1 MDLKVQSRLSYGR
14 AILIM
19 SFTLAS
25 VVAIFLVQ
33 WIAVTRFGV
42 GPETDALF
50 ATMVI
55 SALVGNIISGSVSY
69 VLVPALVNSTE
80 EAAAELI
87 WDTGAAITVVLSAAA
102 VALWVSADLWIP
114 WVLPGFSPPIHVL
127 AKGLIQIQLYGVV
140 FAGIATVL
148 TSAHNARGCFAWP
161 AVFTA
166 TAAVLPVIALTV
178 TRETGV
184 ELLAWALV
192 VRPIL
197 LCVFLLSVALPF
209 RSPSLSRPAFRSL
222 VTSLMPLT
230 VGSAYYKTEHLVD
243 RVISS
248 FAPAGALSLLH
259 LGQQIYGAGNQLL
272 AAGVAMPAVPRLA
285 SVATRNPA
293 EFLGEVSVVT
303 RWLLFLGACGYVAI
317 AIVGRPV
324 LEIFLGH
331 GKVSPADLHKLWL
344 IMMALAGV
352 WFGGLAGLVFSNAF
366 YALGDTRTPTRIG
379 IIGYTIGIFLKITG
393 FLAFGVIGLALGTG
407 IYYVGNA
414 VALLHYLTKRSRVA
428 G

>member
-1 MDLKVQSRLSYGR
+1 
-14 AILIM
+14 
-19 SFTLAS
+19 
-25 VVAIFLVQ
+25 
-33 WIAVTRFGV
+33 
-42 GPETDALF
+42 
-50 ATMVI
+50 
-55 SALVGNIISGSVSY
+55 VGNIISGSVSY

-87 WDTGAAITVVLSAAA
+87 WDTGAAITLVLSAAA

-114 WVLPGFSPPIHVL
+114 WVLPGFSPPIHAL

-166 TAAVLPVIALTV
+166 TAAVLPVIVLTV

-230 VGSAYYKTEHLVD
+230 VGSAYYKTEQLVD

-379 IIGYTIGIFLKITG
+379 IIGYTIGIFLKIMG

-414 VALLHYLTKRSRVA
+414 VALLHYLTKRSRLA